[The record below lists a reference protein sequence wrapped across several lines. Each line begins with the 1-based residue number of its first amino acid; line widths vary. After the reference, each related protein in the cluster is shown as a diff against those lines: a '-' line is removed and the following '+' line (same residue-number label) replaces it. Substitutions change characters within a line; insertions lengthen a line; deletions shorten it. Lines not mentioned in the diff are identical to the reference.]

1 MGRNSLVQRRV
12 EGKISKDKTWPPV
25 EAEEGASLPDRS
37 PPSQKPRLTS
47 SGGLLFPSSNP

>member
-1 MGRNSLVQRRV
+1 MGRNSLVQCRV

-47 SGGLLFPSSNP
+47 SGGLLFPPSNP